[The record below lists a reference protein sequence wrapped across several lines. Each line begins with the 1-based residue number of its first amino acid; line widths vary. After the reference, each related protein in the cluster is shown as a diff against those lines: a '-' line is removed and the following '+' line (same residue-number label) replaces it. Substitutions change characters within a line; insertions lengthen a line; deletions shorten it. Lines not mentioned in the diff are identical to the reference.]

1 MTSEEAI
8 EHLKKNYLTMLD
20 NKEFYKEKHIES
32 IGIAIKALEKQI
44 PKKPIKNY
52 AMVNLYYCPTC
63 SAWFTG
69 RSKTHHCV
77 CGQTLDWG
85 EEE

>member
-1 MTSEEAI
+1 MTIKELRDGLIQDLAENVYDTYWFGLEGTKMICEA
-8 EHLKKNYLTMLD
+8 LD
-20 NKEFYKEKHIES
+20 
-32 IGIAIKALEKQI
+32 KQI

-63 SAWFTG
+63 GAWFTG

-77 CGQTLDWG
+77 CGQTFDWS
-85 EEE
+85 EDDDKR